1 MRTTAR
7 VATIR
12 PDETLLIGL
21 TALVLVTGLT
31 LGGGTPLSYVVVALP
46 LVLGLTWWRPVY
58 GFALLLGL
66 VLLTEEFEINTMAA
80 GIEPWLLQ
88 TLPIFR
94 NLQDYTPLAG
104 VYANG
109 VELWLALIVTI
120 WLVKGLL
127 ARRLRLA
134 PVPCPTAWLA
144 ALLTIATAF
153 VLGVLSGGDLK
164 PALWEVRALGYLLGL
179 TWLVPQIVERR
190 RDLVVVLGTI
200 VLAFGAKALQGLYR
214 YAVVL
219 HMELDL
225 RETFMAHEDPV
236 MFVPVFFLLLGL
248 WHYRAEPALRRLLLV
263 ATPLML
269 VALVF
274 TQRRVA
280 YIGLALCALWFA
292 VELTSS
298 ARRTLFRLSLPFALL
313 VAAYVG
319 AFAGSSSPLAQPIE
333 RFLQLFESDNT
344 SNLYRVLELENLR
357 YTVLAHPWGIGFGHK
372 YEIVRSLPKL
382 EFPLQDYIAHN
393 EVMWMWAKTGTLG
406 FILIMFFFARLVT
419 EGAWSYRHIADPL
432 LRVVAA
438 VVPLA
443 IVNQLVASSFEMQLT
458 YTRNMVFLGT
468 LVGLL
473 GPIRAWAGLPSSH
486 GPRRWRWQ
494 LFRGVA

>member
-1 MRTTAR
+1 MRAAVH
-7 VATIR
+7 VATLR

-21 TALVLVTGLT
+21 TGLVLVTGLT
-31 LGGGTPLSYVVVALP
+31 LGGGTPLSYLVVALP
-46 LVLGLTWWRPVY
+46 IVLGLSWWRPVY

-66 VLLTEEFEINTMAA
+66 VLLTEEFEINTLAA
-80 GIEPWLLQ
+80 GIDPWLLQ

-104 VYANG
+104 VYANA
-109 VELWLALIVTI
+109 VELWLALIVAI

-127 ARRLRLA
+127 VRRLRLA
-134 PVPCPTAWLA
+134 PVPCRTAWLA

-164 PALWEVRALGYLLGL
+164 PALWEVRALGSLLGL
-179 TWLVPQIVERR
+179 AWLVPQIVERR
-190 RDLVVVLGTI
+190 RDLVVVLGTM
-200 VLAFGAKALQGLYR
+200 VLALGAKALQGLYR
-214 YAVVL
+214 YVVVL

-248 WHYRAEPALRRLLLV
+248 WHYRTEPRLRRLLMG

-280 YIGLALCALWFA
+280 YIGLGLCAIWFA
-292 VELTSS
+292 VELTAP
-298 ARRTLFRLSLPFALL
+298 ARRTLLRLSLPFALL
-313 VAAYVG
+313 VAAYV
-319 AFAGSSSPLAQPIE
+319 AVFAGSSSPLAQPIE

-357 YTVLAHPWGIGFGHK
+357 YTVQAHPWGIGFGHK

-382 EFPLQDYIAHN
+382 DFPLQDYIAHN
-393 EVMWMWAKTGTLG
+393 EVMWMWVKTGTLG
-406 FILIMFFFARLVT
+406 FILVMFFFARLVA

-438 VVPLA
+438 IIPLA

-458 YTRNMVFLGT
+458 YTRNMVYLGT

-473 GPIRAWAGLPSSH
+473 GPIQAWGGLAATRQ
-486 GPRRWRWQ
+486 PRRWQWR
-494 LFRGVA
+494 LFRGVG